1 MSADHRKRGFWAAI
15 FDDRYRKLV
24 AVGLAVLLWWFINGR
39 ITDSWTLPM
48 VLVATDA
55 EQLQQTDRISNQLSV
70 LLPSGGQVVLNKFF
84 DRDKEIKNVKVTFS
98 GPRDDIDAL
107 REQAFVPLEVVKL
120 LDRGWKTGGVT
131 GGTNPEVDIE
141 NVEFTAE
148 DIRRAFRRDD
158 VTIELSPPLVRVE
171 VVIRES
177 ISVLL
182 TTKNVRFNTG
192 GNEERVRPDKIS
204 WQPRR
209 MEIVGP
215 AIAMGNLDTENQ
227 FVFQADFS
235 MDPAD
240 TEAFAELKIIG
251 SDTNGIY
258 PVGTVA
264 TVTILLE
271 PERKHYQLTLPLR
284 INDKRTNPTTSYEIE
299 EKSLDVDLSFAG
311 ALAVTAQMEKLD
323 LQGWAASNFKLEVNI
338 TSDAEGE
345 ELDLQPFLVP
355 DGAILAEDK
364 YKHSDY
370 KLHLSRTVIVRKK
383 K

>member
-1 MSADHRKRGFWAAI
+1 MSADHRKRGFWGAV

-48 VLVATDA
+48 LLVPSDRKELQKTD
-55 EQLQQTDRISNQLSV
+55 LISNQLSV
-70 LLPSGGQVVLNKFF
+70 LLPSGGRVRVKSFF
-84 DRDKEIKNVKVTFS
+84 NRDTEIDHVKVTFS

-107 REQAFVPLEVVKL
+107 REGALVQLEVVKL
-120 LDRGWKTGGVT
+120 LDRVWKTGGVA
-131 GGTNPEVDIE
+131 GGNSPEVDIAT
-141 NVEFTAE
+141 VEFTAE

-158 VTIELSPPLVRVE
+158 VTIELSPPRVRV
-171 VVIRES
+171 VVEIRES

-182 TTKNVRFNTG
+182 TKKNVRFNTG
-192 GNEERVRPDKIS
+192 GNKRLRLDQIN

-215 AIAMGNLDTENQ
+215 AIAMRNLDTDNQ
-227 FVFQADFS
+227 FVFQADFNVQ
-235 MDPAD
+235 ATD
-240 TEAFAELKIIG
+240 TQVSAELKIIG
-251 SDTNGIY
+251 GPKNGIY

-271 PERKHYQLTLPLR
+271 PERKHYTLTLPLR

-311 ALAVTAQMEKLD
+311 ALAVTAQQEKPD
-323 LQGWAASNFKLEVNI
+323 LQGWAARNFRLEVNI

-345 ELDLQPFLVP
+345 ELNLQPFLIP
-355 DGAILAEDK
+355 DGAIFTDDK

-370 KLHLSRTVIVRKK
+370 KLHASRTVTVRKK